1 MIKFSKNKK
10 FARKIIDLAEVRLQK
25 DLAEIDM
32 PNAEIEFDSDRDLKN
47 FRVKLKIVDEESLWF
62 GGTFVFE
69 FCVKER
75 FPFEPPRVRLLT
87 KVLHPCI
94 DYDGRINLGIFFS
107 GWKPVFTI
115 FTCIFE
121 LNAIFIWPSADD
133 CMNQFAGNLMRNNY
147 SEFVQAVRSSLLGQT
162 IDGQEFKKLL

>member
-1 MIKFSKNKK
+1 VN
-10 FARKIIDLAEVRLQK
+10 LAEIRLQK

-32 PNAEIEFDSDRDLKN
+32 PNAEIEFDSDQNLKN
-47 FRVKLKIVDEESLWF
+47 FRVKIRIVDEKSLWF

-69 FCVKER
+69 FCVSER

-94 DYDGRINLGIFFS
+94 DYDGRINLGILVS
-107 GWKPVFTI
+107 GWNPIFTI
-115 FTCIFE
+115 FTCIFQ
-121 LNAIFIWPSADD
+121 LNAIFIWPIPED

-147 SEFVQAVRSSLLGQT
+147 SAFIQAVHNSLLGQT
-162 IDGQEFKKLL
+162 VDRQEFKKLL